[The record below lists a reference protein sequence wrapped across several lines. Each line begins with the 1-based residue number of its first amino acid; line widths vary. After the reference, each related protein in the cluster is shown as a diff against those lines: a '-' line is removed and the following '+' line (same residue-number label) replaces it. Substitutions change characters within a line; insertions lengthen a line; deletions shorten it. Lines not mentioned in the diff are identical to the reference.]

1 MTKDF
6 SRQRPSAYD
15 YIRAKNFTNMVRK
28 STALTPEQKRTLHSR
43 AVHGDV
49 EGALEEYERMLTDH
63 ERGMMGA
70 RA

>member
-15 YIRAKNFTNMVRK
+15 YIRAKHFTDMVKK
-28 STALTPEQKRTLHSR
+28 SSMLTPEQKRVLHHK

-49 EGALEEYERMLTDH
+49 EGALEDYEKMMTDN